1 MSNQSIIVAVD
12 FDGILCENRFP
23 EIGAPNYD
31 MVSLVRQMQDV
42 GVETI
47 LWTSRVDD
55 KLAEA
60 VEWCEDRG
68 LHFTSV
74 NGGAPSNLKE
84 FDTDPRKIMAH
95 IYIDDNSP
103 WFRYR
108 EHVHGYDEAIYEAMK
123 RVIWFLESKGV
134 KI

>member
-1 MSNQSIIVAVD
+1 MDNQSMIVAVD
-12 FDGILCENRFP
+12 FDGILCRSEFP
-23 EIGAPNYD
+23 EIGAPNYN
-31 MVSLVRQMQDV
+31 MISLVRQMQDA

-60 VEWCEDRG
+60 VRWCEDRG

-74 NGGAPSNLKE
+74 NGGAPSNLEE

-103 WFRYR
+103 WFRYY
-108 EHVHGYDEAIYEAMK
+108 EGMEGYEVAIAETIK
-123 RVIWFLESKGV
+123 KVVWFVKKKGV